1 MGSCQ
6 DFGRLYAYFLEVCR
20 HFIYEKLHQELGLP
34 ELGQEMYEWL
44 NRCLSEHFEQSYEV
58 VLNDS
63 GFLSEEDR
71 DYLSPEDR
79 IIDTSK
85 LDVSMHFKIMR
96 LLEPRQGSRRWKYI
110 ADVRNYLCHIP
121 VKELRRNMNEEE
133 FSYQLFWMRKELH
146 YAGIDEDL
154 LDRCERNI
162 LSGRQRLM

>member
-44 NRCLSEHFEQSYEV
+44 IRCLSEHSEESYK
-58 VLNDS
+58 VLLDNS
-63 GFLSEEDR
+63 RFLSEEDR
-71 DYLSPEDR
+71 KYLSPKDR

-162 LSGRQRLM
+162 LKGRQ